1 MFAGSL
7 ARSLAI
13 DFVGPILP
21 GSRPVVARKA
31 TTNVQSGTTPTPGIA
46 SASNTAKRSIGRPSA
61 NQIRTPVTRS
71 MPMTRG
77 SAMTVADKK
86 KLKPSETSAITIAS
100 PIRTQEGDFQIFDGA
115 ESGIANKIDEF
126 YLFSYSVQTK
136 NIRNVAIIAHVD
148 YGKTAIDMNSLFQRR
163 GQLRRAA
170 MSEIYG

>member
-1 MFAGSL
+1 
-7 ARSLAI
+7 
-13 DFVGPILP
+13 
-21 GSRPVVARKA
+21 
-31 TTNVQSGTTPTPGIA
+31 
-46 SASNTAKRSIGRPSA
+46 
-61 NQIRTPVTRS
+61 
-71 MPMTRG
+71 
-77 SAMTVADKK
+77 MTVADKK

-136 NIRNVAIIAHVD
+136 NIRNVAIIPHVD
-148 YGKTAIDMNSLFQRR
+148 YGKTTIDMNSLFQRR